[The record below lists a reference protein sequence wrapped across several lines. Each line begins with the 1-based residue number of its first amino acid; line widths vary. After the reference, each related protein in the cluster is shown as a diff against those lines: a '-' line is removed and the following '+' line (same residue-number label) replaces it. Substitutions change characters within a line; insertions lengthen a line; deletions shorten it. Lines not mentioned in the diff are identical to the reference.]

1 MDGVQQRSKIN
12 PVRKAGATPKDTG
25 TAAQQATPD
34 SRGAAARRRGRPGP
48 GRTLSQQRVTQA
60 ALAVLD
66 RGGHGALSV
75 RAVAAE
81 LGVRPNAL
89 YTYVADRAALEQAV
103 VEQVLAGADLDLL
116 GGPRRSWRRRI
127 KAYAGSLRQALLARP
142 AAVPLFLTAPMTGP
156 VALQVGEEL
165 LRALGD
171 AGLGPE
177 DAARAC
183 WVLIVYVLGSVA
195 LDVAETDGRAP
206 LPSERDRTSGRLAG
220 FRTVDAAAFPRT
232 AAAAPVMAAWVST
245 EQFQWGLDRVL
256 DGLTPQRAAGRQRP
270 R

>member
-1 MDGVQQRSKIN
+1 MT
-12 PVRKAGATPKDTG
+12 KASTTTRDTG
-25 TAAQQATPD
+25 TAGRHAAP
-34 SRGAAARRRGRPGP
+34 RRPGAARRRGRPGP
-48 GRTLSQQRVTQA
+48 GRTFSQQQVTQA

-81 LGVRPNAL
+81 LGVQPNAL
-89 YTYVADRAALEQAV
+89 YTYVADRAALQQAV
-103 VEQVLAGADLDLL
+103 VEQVLSEADVDLL
-116 GGPRRSWRRRI
+116 GGRRRSWRRRI
-127 KAYAGSLRQALLARP
+127 KAYAESLRTALLARP
-142 AAVPLFLTAPMTGP
+142 AAVPLFMTAPMSGP
-156 VALQVGEEL
+156 VALEVGERL
-165 LRALGD
+165 LWALAD

-177 DAARAC
+177 DAARGC

-206 LPSERDRTSGRLAG
+206 LPSERDRTGSRLAG

-245 EQFQWGLDRVL
+245 EQFQWGLDRLL
-256 DGLTPQRAAGRQRP
+256 DGLTPEGAGGRQRP